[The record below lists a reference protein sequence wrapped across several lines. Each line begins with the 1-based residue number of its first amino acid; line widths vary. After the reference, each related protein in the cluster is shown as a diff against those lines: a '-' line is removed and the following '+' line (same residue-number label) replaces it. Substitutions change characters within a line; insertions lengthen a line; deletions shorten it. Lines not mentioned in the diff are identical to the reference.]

1 MNQELTVTN
10 YQSQLSALKEL
21 SRDEITAITL
31 QLQKQGIMTSKDTLE
46 EWLAVI
52 ASQVND
58 GGNLTISE
66 FLTGLKQ
73 FSQL

>member
-10 YQSQLSALKEL
+10 RQSQLSALNEL
-21 SRDEITAITL
+21 SRDEIAAITL
-31 QLQKQGIMTSKDTLE
+31 QLQKQGILASNDTLE